1 MSVSV
6 TRVPYAGLATRA
18 LALALD
24 VAIINLIVFACAAVL
39 GLVGSLV
46 GDLQLDTVGRA
57 ARRGGAWAGHGRR
70 LLRAVLERSS
80 GQTPAM
86 RVMDIRVRR
95 AGSTDPPSLWR
106 SFVRLIGLG
115 LAIIP
120 FFAGFLPVLV
130 DDRRRGI
137 HDMLAG
143 TVVEHADGGGPL
155 LQCTSALSAITNAPI
170 SATAPACTSERPCE
184 APPSR
189 AAQKP

>member
-18 LALALD
+18 LALAVD
-24 VAIINLIVFACAAVL
+24 VAIINVIVLAGAAVI

-46 GDLQLDTVGRA
+46 GDLHLDTFGRLVAAAAWGLAVGA
-57 ARRGGAWAGHGRR
+57 YF
-70 LLRAVLERSS
+70 VLFWSTV

-86 RVMDIRVRR
+86 RMMDIRVRR

-137 HDMLAG
+137 HDMMAG
-143 TVVEHADGGGPL
+143 TVVEHADGGGPVF
-155 LQCTSALSAITNAPI
+155 SAPV
-170 SATAPACTSERPCE
+170 P
-184 APPSR
+184 
-189 AAQKP
+189 

>member
-1 MSVSV
+1 M
-6 TRVPYAGLATRA
+6 PYAGLATRA
-18 LALALD
+18 LALAVD
-24 VAIINLIVFACAAVL
+24 VAIINVIVFACAAVL

-46 GDLQLDTVGRA
+46 GDLHLDTFG
-57 ARRGGAWAGHGRR
+57 R
-70 LLRAVLERSS
+70 LLAAAAWGLAVGAYFVLFWSTV

-86 RVMDIRVRR
+86 RMMDIRVRR
-95 AGSTDPPSLWR
+95 AGSTEPPSLWR

-137 HDMLAG
+137 QRHDGRHGRRARRRRRPG
-143 TVVEHADGGGPL
+143 V
-155 LQCTSALSAITNAPI
+155 QCTSALSAITNTPI
-170 SATAPACTSERPCE
+170 SATAPACTSERPCV